1 MSILRRSTFLVLIA
15 LVLPTFGAAQADRQ
29 DPTPHSDG
37 TLVAEL
43 DGIQPGR
50 PFTVGLRITMDR
62 GWHTY
67 WKNAGDSGTPALLDW
82 RLPPGFTGDTLQ
94 FPRPERIPYPP
105 LMSYAYQ
112 DEVLLPVEVTPPAGL
127 EPGQTVRLEA
137 DAEWLICED
146 ICLVAETPVSLE
158 LPVVS
163 DAPAPTRYAGDFAAT
178 RLELPVHAAAWSL
191 AARASADTIWLR
203 VRPPTAWDGSLAGAY
218 FYPLDAQLIEHAIP
232 EPVRADGDD
241 VWIGMVRSP
250 YRLELPERLEGL
262 LAPAPGQTV
271 DAAGHV
277 ALAVDAPLE
286 AGAPPATA
294 VALSMAP
301 MSTTPAAPEGG
312 GLSLLVALGL
322 AFLGGVLL
330 NLMPCVFPVL
340 SLKILG
346 FVEHAAGDRRV
357 MRNHGAVFGAGVVLS
372 FIVLAGVLLAVRAA
386 GPEVGWGFQLQ
397 SPVIVALLAFLMFGI
412 GLNFLGLLEF
422 GAAMTRLGRVGMGD
436 SGYRG
441 SFLTGVLAV
450 IVATPCTA
458 PFMGAAI
465 GAALV
470 RPAVEALAIFAGLGV
485 GMAVPYMVLSWWP
498 GLLRRLPKPGRWMET
513 LRQALAFPMFAVAVW
528 LLWVLGLQ
536 VGVGGA
542 TTLLFALLAFA
553 FGAWLLGRGGGARPA
568 FRRAGRVVA
577 VVVMTAALAWGVL
590 AMTRAEPAATPAAS
604 AGELAWEAWT
614 PDVVAARRAH
624 GQAVFVDFTAAW
636 CITCQVNE
644 RVVLSSAPV
653 VQAFQDA
660 DIATVRAD
668 WTRRD
673 DAIGR
678 ALAVLGRSGV
688 PVYALYPADPTASPV
703 LLPSVLTNDIVLDAL
718 DRLAPARAE

>member
-1 MSILRRSTFLVLIA
+1 MALLPVLLLALALPAAAGGQTPDRS
-15 LVLPTFGAAQADRQ
+15 

-82 RLPPGFTGDTLQ
+82 TLPPGFTADSIQ

-112 DEVLLPVEVTPPAGL
+112 DEVLLPVRITPPAEL
-127 EPGQTVRLEA
+127 EPGTRVRLEA

-146 ICLVAETPVSLE
+146 ICLVAETPVALE

-163 DAPAPTRYAGDFAAT
+163 DAPAPTRWAGDFDAT
-178 RLELPVHAAAWSL
+178 RLELPVQDTAWDVS
-191 AARASADTIWLR
+191 ARASGDTIWLR
-203 VRPPTAWDGSLAGAY
+203 VRPPAPWEGSLAGAY
-218 FYPLDAQLIEHAIP
+218 FYPLDSQLIEHAIP
-232 EPVRADGDD
+232 EPVRADGDE

-250 YRLELPERLEGL
+250 YRLELPERLVGL

-277 ALAVDAPLE
+277 ALAVDAPLDE
-286 AGAPPATA
+286 GAPPAA
-294 VALSMAP
+294 AIALAMAP
-301 MSTTPAAPEGG
+301 MSTAPAAPEGG

-357 MRNHGAVFGAGVVLS
+357 MRTHGAVFGAGVVLS
-372 FIVLAGVLLAVRAA
+372 FIALATVLLAVRAA

-422 GAAMTRLGRVGMGD
+422 GAALTRLGRVGADD

-485 GMAVPYMVLSWWP
+485 GMAMPYMVLSSWP

-536 VGVGGA
+536 VGVGSA

-553 FGAWLLGRGGGARPA
+553 FGAWLLGRGSGAKPGL
-568 FRRAGRVVA
+568 RRAGQVVA
-577 VVVMTAALAWGVL
+577 VAVMAASLAWGVV
-590 AMTRAEPAATPAAS
+590 AVARAEPAASSATG
-604 AGELAWEAWT
+604 AGELAWEPWT
-614 PDVVAARRAH
+614 ESTVAAHRAQGH
-624 GQAVFVDFTAAW
+624 AVFVDFTAAW

-653 VQAFQDA
+653 VQAFRDA
-660 DIATVRAD
+660 DIALVRAD

-673 DAIGR
+673 DAIAR

-688 PVYALYPADPTASPV
+688 PVYALYPADPAAPPV
-703 LLPSVLTNDIVLDAL
+703 LLPSVLTSDIVLDAL
-718 DRLAPARAE
+718 DRLAPARAQE